1 MKTIWKYELVELIN
15 EIRLPQGAEIL
26 HVREQ
31 HNKVCIWAEID
42 DSVVVD
48 HLYEKRTFVLA
59 GTGHQK
65 PDGELTYLGTAMLD
79 GGDIVMHVYEAINPI
94 LHDKQCKGL
103 EGRNETT

>member
-1 MKTIWKYELVELIN
+1 MKTIWKYELKELIN
-15 EIRLPQGAEIL
+15 EIRMPRGAIVL
-26 HVREQ
+26 CAREQ
-31 HNKVCIWAEID
+31 HNKICIWVEID
-42 DSVVVD
+42 DSVT
-48 HLYEKRTFVLA
+48 YAKRTFVLA